1 LGARGAPIAPAG
13 LWKIEPICQEE
24 PIVKTRLIWTLCA
37 LLLCAVAAPA
47 RGEEDDQKASYWM
60 KKKLEYS
67 GQILSGLTSNDFDK
81 IAKSARSMNALGHLE
96 RWVPANSSDYR
107 EQFRIFQSANR
118 QLVEMADDENLD
130 GAALAYV
137 QLTLSCVN

>member
-1 LGARGAPIAPAG
+1 VS
-13 LWKIEPICQEE
+13 K
-24 PIVKTRLIWTLCA
+24 RLIWSLCA
-37 LLLCAVAAPA
+37 LLMCTVAAPA
-47 RGEEDDQKASYWM
+47 QGEEDQQKTSYWM

-67 GQILSGLTSNDFDK
+67 GQILLGLTSNDFDK
-81 IAKSARSMNALGHLE
+81 IGKSARSMNALGHLE
-96 RWVPANSSDYR
+96 RWVRGNSSDYR

-137 QLTLSCVN
+137 QLTLSCVNCHKIVRDPPGDKTSSK